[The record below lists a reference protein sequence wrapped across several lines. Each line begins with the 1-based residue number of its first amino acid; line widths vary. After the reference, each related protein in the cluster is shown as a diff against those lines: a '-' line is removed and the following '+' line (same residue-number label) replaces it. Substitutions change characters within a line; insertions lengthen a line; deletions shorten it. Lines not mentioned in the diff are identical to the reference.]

1 MYQSHSNRNIWLS
14 TATVLLVATV
24 VFVADSQD
32 KLTSVR
38 MSLHNAL
45 SPGRLVLM
53 SVAAPS
59 TNAEGDSSSGGD
71 DTTPEVAE
79 LQDSLLQNELQRRQ
93 LLIENA
99 RLNNE
104 VRQMRRQGAIRT
116 VAGRDL
122 INFIGLKAK
131 VLSRRGL
138 PNDLKEALIDAGRD
152 QGLRRSELVVSGDG
166 FVVDKGTDHG
176 LTVGQQVADGAAV
189 VGRIAKLSQ
198 WVGLVQPVTNA
209 EFSGAVQIVKMQG
222 QGATFGA
229 QGLLEG
235 TGESLCRV
243 TGIPYTEAVT
253 IGDYVFSASVQGING
268 PRLFYGEVVHAE
280 FSAGGQWDIRVQP
293 AFESEQMDEV
303 VVVKQRLD
311 SQRTTQAKPGAS
323 TIAGGDR

>member
-14 TATVLLVATV
+14 AASVLVVASV

-45 SPGRLVLM
+45 SPGRLALM
-53 SVAAPS
+53 SVAAPADA
-59 TNAEGDSSSGGD
+59 TEMDSANSESA
-71 DTTPEVAE
+71 TTPEVAE

-104 VRQMRRQGAIRT
+104 VRQMRKQGAIRR

-122 INFIGLKAK
+122 VNFIGLKAK

-138 PNDLKEALIDAGRD
+138 PNDLKEALIDAGKD

-166 FVVDKGTDHG
+166 FVVDKGADHG

-189 VGRIAKLSQ
+189 VGRISKLSQ
-198 WVGLVQPVTNA
+198 WVGLVQPITDA
-209 EFSGAVQIVKMQG
+209 EFSGAVQIVKMQN
-222 QGATFGA
+222 QGAAFGA
-229 QGLLEG
+229 EGLLEG
-235 TGESLCRV
+235 TGDALCRV

-253 IGDYVFSASVQGING
+253 VGDFVFSANVQGVNG
-268 PRLFYGEVVHAE
+268 PRLFYGQVVHAE
-280 FSAGGQWDIRVQP
+280 FSAGGQWDIRVEP

-311 SQRTTQAKPGAS
+311 SQRTTSSKPVRS
-323 TIAGGDR
+323 TVAGGVR